1 MSLRHITA
9 LEERKVR
16 NFSTSTVS
24 SAACSYALQFRIES
38 PSRTALRLVT
48 KIQLN
53 SFNKDGHTKVI
64 PWVSITAHTWED
76 TALLGR
82 AHELQ

>member
-1 MSLRHITA
+1 MSLRHVTA
-9 LEERKVR
+9 LEDRKVR
-16 NFSTSTVS
+16 KFSTSTLLSVAYS
-24 SAACSYALQFRIES
+24 CALQFRIES
-38 PSRTALRLVT
+38 LSRTALRLVT

-64 PWVSITAHTWED
+64 PWVSFTAHTWED

-82 AHELQ
+82 ARELQ